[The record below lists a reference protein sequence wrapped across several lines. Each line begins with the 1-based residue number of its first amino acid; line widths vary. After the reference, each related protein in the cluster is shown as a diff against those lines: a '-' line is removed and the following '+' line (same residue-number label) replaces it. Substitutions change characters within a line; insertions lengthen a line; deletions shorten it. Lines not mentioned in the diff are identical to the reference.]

1 MKTYFIDNSPEAKV
15 ILWGDQS
22 QSVDEAVP
30 VVIFPPVV
38 TDDLVNEVLKT
49 ILSNDSYAK
58 EGEKVEE
65 MITQALEGMSDTL
78 DMDTLTK
85 EILGE

>member
-15 ILWGDQS
+15 ILWGDKE
-22 QSVDEAVP
+22 QSVEEAVP

-38 TDDLVNEVLKT
+38 SDALVSEVEKAL
-49 ILSNDSYAK
+49 LSNTAYAK

-65 MITQALEGMSDTL
+65 MITQALDGMSEGM
-78 DMDTLTK
+78 DMDTLSK